1 MSKTKTAAS
10 TKGRSPSGRTGVRAP
25 REQSPSGQGAL
36 RTSKKKSAL
45 HSGKSQQEAKAAVSS
60 AKAKKSPIRKTTS
73 SKQAKAVTSKT
84 SDKSKAASR
93 PLKPSK
99 NELNTVSKSAAVPSS
114 KAKRASKTQET
125 EKANGVAKAK
135 ERHKTPP
142 ARKANN
148 QDNAGSTRSNLAL
161 RPVVKEATKGKLAAK
176 GATESKAT
184 KPQTKPSLKAHKPSK
199 TGEKPAKTPAS
210 KSEPKT
216 ATKPVAKTPAATP
229 KITMPKTSSK
239 SANESKSAKAPTKPE
254 SKSKAT
260 LKTPAKPKAEAKS
273 VKTRAATKPAP
284 VKTESEDAKPKKAAS
299 EPGAKE
305 TSKTATA
312 RTPAASKLK
321 VSTPTKLA
329 PKTSSKSTAVI
340 EEAEELLEED
350 LALDADELE
359 APELEIAD
367 ADELEAEPDLDML
380 VPPTPKAGKLAAVAL
395 VEEEIGEEVLEA
407 DLEDIEILEP
417 DFELGTLPVEEA
429 EEELEEDL
437 PLPRISTSDPVRQ
450 YLHEIGQVPLL
461 TLEEE
466 IDLARRVED
475 GVAAAQRLAE
485 ETGLEAELIRH
496 VLRSQVQ
503 GSSRVTNIPGTELR
517 IDPDTVQ
524 AVDARLRALPR
535 EVKRHLHIA
544 RDGEICRQHLI
555 EANLRL
561 VVSIAKKYTG
571 RGLSFLDLIQEG
583 NQGLIRAVEKFE
595 YKRRYKFSTYA
606 TWWIRQAINRAIADQ
621 ARTIRIPVHM
631 VETINKLTRTA
642 RQMQQE
648 LGREPAYEE
657 IAEAM
662 GPGWDA
668 KKVEETFKIAQEP
681 VSLETPIG
689 DEKDS
694 FYGDFIPDEH
704 MASPVDS
711 AAQSML
717 SEELEKALNKLSERE
732 AMVLKLRKGLIDG
745 REHTLEEVGAY
756 FGVTRERIRQI
767 ENKALRKLKYHESR
781 TRKLR
786 DFLD

>member
-1 MSKTKTAAS
+1 LKKTPTPA
-10 TKGRSPSGRTGVRAP
+10 
-25 REQSPSGQGAL
+25 Q
-36 RTSKKKSAL
+36 
-45 HSGKSQQEAKAAVSS
+45 
-60 AKAKKSPIRKTTS
+60 
-73 SKQAKAVTSKT
+73 KT
-84 SDKSKAASR
+84 S
-93 PLKPSK
+93 
-99 NELNTVSKSAAVPSS
+99 
-114 KAKRASKTQET
+114 
-125 EKANGVAKAK
+125 
-135 ERHKTPP
+135 
-142 ARKANN
+142 
-148 QDNAGSTRSNLAL
+148 
-161 RPVVKEATKGKLAAK
+161 
-176 GATESKAT
+176 
-184 KPQTKPSLKAHKPSK
+184 SLKAQ
-199 TGEKPAKTPAS
+199 
-210 KSEPKT
+210 KS
-216 ATKPVAKTPAATP
+216 KPVAKTAPAKPLSKSSQASAVSKAAHPPAKAVKPTP
-229 KITMPKTSSK
+229 SKAVKNSAKPVKPNPKTPSK
-239 SANESKSAKAPTKPE
+239 TATKAVPT
-254 SKSKAT
+254 A
-260 LKTPAKPKAEAKS
+260 KTPAKPMTKTPAKSAPKASAKTQSQPVAKSKTQPVQPKKAVTQKVQPPAKPTASQPKTAAKPEVKPSPATKGKTPAKS
-273 VKTRAATKPAP
+273 VGKELPQPSKTPAKVAAKSTVQTATKAKLVAKGKGVLPAKDDDLEEEELALDVDDLEAP
-284 VKTESEDAKPKKAAS
+284 
-299 EPGAKE
+299 
-305 TSKTATA
+305 TS
-312 RTPAASKLK
+312 
-321 VSTPTKLA
+321 
-329 PKTSSKSTAVI
+329 
-340 EEAEELLEED
+340 AEELEDEAEAPDLDDLEPPITKVVKAVVGVVAPTAEEEESADGDLEEPD
-350 LALDADELE
+350 L
-359 APELEIAD
+359 
-367 ADELEAEPDLDML
+367 LEAEIDILPGDI
-380 VPPTPKAGKLAAVAL
+380 PPEE
-395 VEEEIGEEVLEA
+395 VEEEV
-407 DLEDIEILEP
+407 ED
-417 DFELGTLPVEEA
+417 
-429 EEELEEDL
+429 DL
-437 PLPRISTSDPVRQ
+437 PLPRVSTSDPVRQ

-475 GVAAAQRLAE
+475 GVAAAQTLAQ

-503 GSSRVTNIPGTELR
+503 GSRRVSNIPGTELR
-517 IDPDTVQ
+517 VDPDTVQ
-524 AVDARLRALPR
+524 AVDTRLRALPR

-544 RDGEICRQHLI
+544 RDGEISRQHLI

-657 IAEAM
+657 VAEAM

-704 MASPVDS
+704 MSSPVDS

-717 SEELEKALNKLSERE
+717 SEELEKALGKLSERE